1 MLELWRWKAL
11 KWEQY
16 KEISATLKKHLP
28 RVLRGLGMNS
38 QIARFPFKKL
48 LFSVKF
54 NGDSVVIHYVG
65 RERYIHGISA
75 SQTKY
80 EIQ

>member
-11 KWEQY
+11 KWEQC
-16 KEISATLKKHLP
+16 KEIYATGTERTGNEFSNRTVSIQK
-28 RVLRGLGMNS
+28 NFSS
-38 QIARFPFKKL
+38 QLSLTVTLA
-48 LFSVKF
+48 
-54 NGDSVVIHYVG
+54 IHYVG